1 VSAHF
6 SVRLVEQRRRKPLS
20 VLRANFQPT
29 CLRPIPHSSTS
40 AFPTESESRRV
51 SAEER
56 YDFAQA
62 QIPASPPLVVT
73 PNSRGGRCQPA
84 PAVFPVHFG
93 PNDSPEH
100 GVAFEVSPGVV
111 FTCEH
116 CVGTNVTVA
125 GAPAIVIAVCA
136 ADAAILHVQALSID
150 EQDSFF
156 ADVQPLLE
164 AGEPIEIGR
173 RVRILNASS
182 HCVYARVAGMPAIL
196 YSSSGAVLPSLLLEV
211 ERHAITRGWSG
222 SPVLCAETGALLGM
236 VAHGSTSKTSAAEDK
251 SVNRSRGEL
260 IHAVPSALLHWL
272 YCKAQRHGCDFDGV
286 PIRHGIGAISPLRV
300 QPLRDSAV
308 WKAVVAR
315 LQMSTKPSAAI
326 AASAIRRGGIR
337 GARIVRASTV
347 DGGLQIGD
355 IIVQVNGFDV
365 DWDGCIK
372 WKHGLSTGLQ
382 AAFIGLAPGERSV
395 VSVIR
400 AEEGG
405 ERVDVNVTLGMA
417 EHSALGV
424 DIKSRGVAVDGG
436 NGVVRLVEVSVERLS
451 QWFGT
456 DWERECGGELSEIVR
471 GAHEPHGVWREHIV
485 VDAQWCSSQDG
496 QHDSKLSGRS
506 AAVSSMPLANSGW
519 PSMGGMMVAKV
530 DGREVYRLEEVVE
543 IASRKQKKHKP
554 NLADDGD
561 GDAECVVVE
570 MRNGYIAV
578 LPQPVRL
585 VHEGHG
591 EGFRE

>member
-1 VSAHF
+1 VTALLSI
-6 SVRLVEQRRRKPLS
+6 RLVEHRRPKPLS
-20 VLRANFQPT
+20 VLRANVHPT
-29 CLRPIPHSSTS
+29 CGRSIPHSSAS
-40 AFPTESESRRV
+40 ALPPESKSGCV
-51 SAEER
+51 AAEEC
-56 YDFAQA
+56 YDSAPA
-62 QIPASPPLVVT
+62 QILASPPLVVAT
-73 PNSRGGRCQPA
+73 NRSGGRCQPA

-93 PNDSPEH
+93 PDDSPEH
-100 GVAFEVSPGVV
+100 GVAFKFSPGVV

-125 GAPAIVIAVCA
+125 GAPASVIAVCA
-136 ADAAILHVQALSID
+136 ADAAILHVQALAID
-150 EQDSFF
+150 EPDPLF

-164 AGEPIEIGR
+164 EGEPIEIGR

-182 HCVYARVAGMPAIL
+182 HSVYARVAGMPAIL
-196 YSSSGAVLPSLLLEV
+196 YRSSGAVLPSLLLEV

-236 VAHGSTSKTSAAEDK
+236 VAHGTTSITSVAEDE
-251 SVNRSRGEL
+251 SVNRSRGDF

-272 YCKAQRHGCDFDGV
+272 YCKAQRHGCDFDRV
-286 PIRHGIGAISPLRV
+286 PIWHGIGAISPLTV

-315 LQMSTKPSAAI
+315 MQMSTCPSAAI

-417 EHSALGV
+417 EQSALGV

-485 VDAQWCSSQDG
+485 VDAQWCSRQDW
-496 QHDSKLSGRS
+496 QYDNKISGRS
-506 AAVSSMPLANSGW
+506 AAASSMPPANSGW
-519 PSMGGMMVAKV
+519 PSMGGMVVAKV
-530 DGREVYRLEEVVE
+530 NGREVYRLEEVVE
-543 IASRKQKKHKP
+543 IANRKQNQHKP
-554 NLADDGD
+554 NLAEDGG
-561 GDAECVVVE
+561 GDEECVVVE

-591 EGFRE
+591 EELWE